1 MLPFAQA
8 IGRKRATKGKKFNL
22 MARFLTTNLEMAA
35 LRFVHLLRGAT
46 EEQGKEEDMGELHGY
61 LPAIGQVRRGPHE
74 GRLKA
79 QSLFGFYYFLTAFVI
94 GATERKRLFREK
106 VDDGFQRF

>member
-1 MLPFAQA
+1 M
-8 IGRKRATKGKKFNL
+8 
-22 MARFLTTNLEMAA
+22 
-35 LRFVHLLRGAT
+35 HLLRGAT

-94 GATERKRLFREK
+94 DTVERQLLFGQKE
-106 VDDGFQRF
+106 DDGFQHFPRGFTMFLLRFSFCFCK